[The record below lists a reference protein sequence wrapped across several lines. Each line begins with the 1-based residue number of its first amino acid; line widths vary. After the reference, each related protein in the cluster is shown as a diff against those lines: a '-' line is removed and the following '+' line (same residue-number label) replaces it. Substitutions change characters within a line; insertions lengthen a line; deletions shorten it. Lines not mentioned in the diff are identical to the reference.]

1 MESVFVARQPIFR
14 RDLSLYGYELLFRAG
29 ASADSADIGD
39 GDSATSEVIM
49 NTFTVFG
56 LQDLVGEAPAFI
68 NLTRRFLVESG
79 PLPLPLEQTVIEI
92 LEDVEIDDALI
103 ESARRLKKEGY
114 TIALDDF
121 RYSPAWEPLLAL
133 ADIVKVEVE
142 TLFSGD
148 GEPLL
153 DFLRTFDV
161 KILAEKIEDYEQLR
175 RCRELGC
182 DYFQGYFLSRP
193 AIASSTTITTERIAI
208 TELLA
213 RIHAPETDLLDLEKI
228 ISHDLSLSYKLLRYI
243 NSAYYR
249 RNFEIRSLRQAVM
262 MLGFHELRR
271 WASIV
276 ALCSITDKSE
286 ELINMLLIRAKMCEL
301 IAEQVAPDHV
311 EASFIAGL
319 FSGLDAL
326 LDRPLEE
333 VLERLPLAADIKQ
346 ALLEHRGPV
355 GDVLTSVR
363 AYEEA
368 DPSGLHLPDFTAE
381 QVRQHYLNA
390 LQWQQQ
396 QAFGI

>member
-1 MESVFVARQPIFR
+1 MENVFVARQPIFR

-29 ASADSADIGD
+29 ASAVSADVRN

-56 LQDLVGEAPAFI
+56 LQDLVGDATAFI

-92 LEDVEIDDALI
+92 LEDVEVDEALI
-103 ESARRLKKEGY
+103 EAIGRLRDEGY

-121 RYSPAWEPLLAL
+121 RYSSDREPLLRQ
-133 ADIVKVEVE
+133 ADIVKLEVD
-142 TLFSGD
+142 TLLAP
-148 GEPLL
+148 EAPALL
-153 DFLRTFDV
+153 EFLRRFDV
-161 KILAEKIEDYEQLR
+161 RILAEKIEDYEQLR
-175 RCRELGC
+175 QCRELDC
-182 DYFQGYFLSRP
+182 DYYQGYFLSRP
-193 AIASSTTITTERIAI
+193 AIASSTAITTERLAI

-249 RNFEIRSLRQAVM
+249 RAFEIHSLRQAVM
-262 MLGFHELRR
+262 MLGFRELRR

-276 ALCSITDKSE
+276 ALSSITDKSE
-286 ELINMLLIRAKMCEL
+286 ELVNMLLVRAKMCEL
-301 IAEQVAPDHV
+301 IAEQVAPDQIDS
-311 EASFIAGL
+311 SFIAGL

-333 VLERLPLAADIKQ
+333 IIERLPLAGDIKL
-346 ALLEHRGPV
+346 ALLEYRGPV
-355 GDVLTSVR
+355 GEVLASVL
-363 AYEEA
+363 AYEDA
-368 DPSGLHLPDFTAE
+368 DPSGLHLPAFTAD

-396 QAFGI
+396 QLFRD